1 MSKTITL
8 KTPIE
13 SSGEV
18 IEKLE
23 FRDITTADYVAL
35 GPVMGVVVRKD
46 GTSYVQEFTKVIIG
60 YIVRLTGLTST
71 DVAKLSLPD
80 FLQVRDHIRDSLD
93 FSTEPDFLQSRT
105 RRSKTL
111 PKSRLSARLL
121 LANPS
126 KGSNGNYA
134 SDACSFVARSHGYRP

>member
-93 FSTEPDFLQSRT
+93 FSTEPDSEI
-105 RRSKTL
+105 
-111 PKSRLSARLL
+111 
-121 LANPS
+121 
-126 KGSNGNYA
+126 
-134 SDACSFVARSHGYRP
+134 